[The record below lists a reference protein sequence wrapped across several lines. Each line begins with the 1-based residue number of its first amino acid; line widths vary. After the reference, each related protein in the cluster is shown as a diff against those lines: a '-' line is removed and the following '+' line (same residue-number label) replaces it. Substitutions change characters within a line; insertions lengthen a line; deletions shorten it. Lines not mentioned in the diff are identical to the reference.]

1 MDLADKSIESL
12 TITSWVDIE
21 KINSTNP
28 IATNIVAPRKQ
39 KQFKPLSRLRQW
51 LEELDVRNL
60 KLARALCSLI
70 PANCPFEREVKLFG
84 RTVLSI
90 PPMCKLN
97 PVYEELMMLR
107 FRALSYLAD
116 ECGEDVSKYC

>member
-1 MDLADKSIESL
+1 MDVADKSIESL

-28 IATNIVAPRKQ
+28 IATNIVAPRKE
-39 KQFKPLSRLRQW
+39 KQFKPLRPLRQW

-60 KLARALCSLI
+60 KLARALCRLI
-70 PANCPFEREVKLFG
+70 PARCPFEREVKLFG
-84 RTVLSI
+84 RTLLSI